1 MPSLMLT
8 AFLILF
14 LTVNTFAAN
23 EMLKTSKVKVGEPV
37 PLTDSLKRSM
47 KRGK

>member
-1 MPSLMLT
+1 MKNKRLMPSLMLT

-23 EMLKTSKVKVGEPV
+23 EMLKTSKVKVGERPAHRF
-37 PLTDSLKRSM
+37 T
-47 KRGK
+47 